1 MNLRDLDLNLLVVL
15 ERLLA
20 ERSVSGAA
28 GALGLT
34 QPAVSNALRRLRNA
48 LGDDLLVRT
57 PRGMEPTPFA
67 RALAEPLNGAL
78 ATLAGAL
85 ERRDSFDPATSR
97 RAFRIA
103 MTDIGEIYFMPVL
116 VRTLAEAAPGVT
128 VSTVRGSAAALKE
141 EMIDGSV
148 DLAVGLLPE
157 LKAGFFQRRLFTQRY
172 VCLMRRGHPLARR
185 PLTVE
190 RFAAAEHVMVVSQ
203 GTGHGAVD
211 ELMQRQGIARRV
223 RLTVPHFVAVG
234 HIVAA
239 SDLLATVP
247 EKLAARL
254 VAPFGLVSQ
263 PHPVP
268 LPPITLH
275 LFWHSLRHREA
286 GNRWLRQRFIDAF
299 AED

>member
-28 GALGLT
+28 GALGLS
-34 QPAVSNALRRLRNA
+34 QPAVSNALRRLRGA
-48 LGDDLLVRT
+48 LGDDLMVRT

-67 RALAEPLNGAL
+67 RSLAEPLNAAL

-85 ERRDSFDPATSR
+85 ERRDSFDPASSR

-116 VRTLAEAAPGVT
+116 VRTLSEAAPGVT
-128 VSTVRGSAAALKE
+128 VSTVRASAAALKE

-247 EKLAARL
+247 QKLAERL
-254 VAPFGLVSQ
+254 TAPFGLVSQ

-275 LFWHSLRHREA
+275 LFWHSLRHRDP
-286 GNRWLRQRFIDAF
+286 GIRWLRQRFIEAF